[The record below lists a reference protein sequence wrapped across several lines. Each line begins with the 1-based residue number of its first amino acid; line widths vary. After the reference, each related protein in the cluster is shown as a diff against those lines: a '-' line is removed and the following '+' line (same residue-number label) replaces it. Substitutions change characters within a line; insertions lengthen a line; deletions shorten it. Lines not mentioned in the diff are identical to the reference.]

1 MPRRK
6 KFEDDEESSAVK
18 RGVKKGRRV
27 DLTVRVAK
35 TVPENREELEE
46 EYGETIETSD
56 NLTRKTIDEV
66 AISPETVEEI
76 AKKIAE
82 LKIERDKK
90 LMMWIGVTF
99 IMSVVLIVW
108 IYNLKSMFR
117 EQASQNQTGKELNID
132 QISEQF
138 NKTMEEVSTNLNKL
152 NELSVASSTLAG
164 ANATANLPTAS
175 STVNFE
181 ETTDIQQ
188 LRARLE
194 ELERRLN
201 APATTTNAKKIP

>member
-1 MPRRK
+1 MA
-6 KFEDDEESSAVK
+6 DEESSAVK
-18 RGVKKGRRV
+18 RGAKKSKRV

-35 TVPENREELEE
+35 PIPENREELEDK
-46 EYGETIETSD
+46 YGEVIDSSD

-76 AKKIAE
+76 AQKIAE

-90 LMMWIGVTF
+90 LLMWIGVTF
-99 IMSVVLIVW
+99 IMAIVLVVWV
-108 IYNLKSMFR
+108 YNLKSMFR
-117 EQASQNQTGKELNID
+117 EQAKQNLTGKELNID

-152 NELSVASSTLAG
+152 NEISIASSTLASTS
-164 ANATANLPTAS
+164 ASANLPTATS
-175 STVNFE
+175 SLSFE
-181 ETTDIQQ
+181 EAEDIKQ

-194 ELERRLN
+194 ELERRLYP
-201 APATTTNAKKIP
+201 PATTTNQKINR

>member
-6 KFEDDEESSAVK
+6 KIEADEESSALK
-18 RGVKKGRRV
+18 RGGKKGRRV
-27 DLTVRVAK
+27 DLKVRVASP
-35 TVPENREELEE
+35 VPENREELEE
-46 EYGETIETSD
+46 EYGEVIETSD

-66 AISPETVEEI
+66 AVSPETVEEI

-82 LKIERDKK
+82 MKTERDKK
-90 LMMWIGVTF
+90 RLMWIGITF
-99 IMSVVLIVW
+99 IMLIVLVVW

-117 EQASQNQTGKELNID
+117 EQASQNQIGKGLNID

-152 NELSVASSTLAG
+152 NEISIASSTIASTS
-164 ANATANLPTAS
+164 NANLAAAS

-181 ETTDIQQ
+181 ETEDIKQ

-201 APATTTNAKKIP
+201 APATTTGKAK

>member
-1 MPRRK
+1 MARRK
-6 KFEDDEESSAVK
+6 KIEADEESSAVK
-18 RGVKKGRRV
+18 RGVKKSRRV

-35 TVPENREELEE
+35 SVPENREELED
-46 EYGETIETSD
+46 EYGEVIDNSD

-66 AISPETVEEI
+66 AVSPETVAEI

-82 LKIERDKK
+82 LKTERDKK
-90 LMMWIGVTF
+90 LLMWIGVTF
-99 IMSVVLIVW
+99 IMSIVLVVW

-138 NKTMEEVSTNLNKL
+138 NKTMEEVSKDLNKL
-152 NELSVASSTLAG
+152 NEISVASPSLAS
-164 ANATANLPTAS
+164 LPTAT
-175 STVNFE
+175 STANFE
-181 ETTDIQQ
+181 ETADIQQ

-201 APATTTNAKKIP
+201 SPATTTGESKALKGR

>member
-6 KFEDDEESSAVK
+6 KIEADDESSAVK
-18 RGVKKGRRV
+18 RGVKKSRRV

-35 TVPENREELEE
+35 SVPENREQLEE
-46 EYGETIETSD
+46 EFGETIEMSD
-56 NLTRKTIDEV
+56 NLTRKAIDEV

-82 LKIERDKK
+82 LKTERDKK
-90 LMMWIGVTF
+90 LLMWIGVTF
-99 IMSVVLIVW
+99 IMLIVLVVW

-117 EQASQNQTGKELNID
+117 EQAKQNQTGKELNID

-138 NKTMEEVSTNLNKL
+138 NKTMEEVSSNLNKL
-152 NELSVASSTLAG
+152 NEISLASSTM
-164 ANATANLPTAS
+164 AS
-175 STVNFE
+175 TSAAAVPPMSNFE
-181 ETTDIQQ
+181 ETAEIQQ

-201 APATTTNAKKIP
+201 APATTTPNQQTR